1 MGYVHSLYDIRELL
15 AALQKWKNCVMDF
28 RILALWLLSVL
39 LKMCASIN
47 RARKAGGWMKRGFDY
62 YLVTVRRKWKILM
75 LQ

>member
-1 MGYVHSLYDIRELL
+1 MYDIRELL

-39 LKMCASIN
+39 LKMRASIN
-47 RARKAGGWMKRGFDY
+47 RARKAGGWMIRGFDY